1 MKLGSRAQVLASVL
15 ISVSIVGTGIGFAA
29 AAGSG
34 SAPRAISACADSR
47 AHGRTLHVISASGH
61 CAPGQTKLTWMTA
74 GKRGPRGH
82 VGKTGAKGATG
93 QRGASGLNYKRIITV
108 SPAATPTASGAALM
122 AVDEGLSSVSPAPS
136 ATDPLEIFV
145 EPGTYLIGKQ
155 TFIHL
160 PAHVDLVGAGED
172 LTTISATND
181 DGVVGGPSGAGSS
194 SEPTTVSNLTI
205 IDTGDGTETDGLDG
219 ITADADWHIDHVRVM
234 TQSTSLSCSGENN
247 FGIHAFGGPVT
258 ISDTSVSAQGCS
270 SQGVF
275 SMFDYTVTSSKIV
288 AQLTGGAPGV
298 AVSNGDLATAHL
310 ADTELGGS
318 TDINGSIACVG
329 DYNDSFVAL
338 STSCQ

>member
-1 MKLGSRAQVLASVL
+1 MKLGSRAQVLASVVV
-15 ISVSIVGTGIGFAA
+15 SVSVIGTGIGLAS

-34 SAPRAISACADSR
+34 SAPRAISACVDSR
-47 AHGRTLHVISASGH
+47 ANGRTLHVVSGSGH
-61 CAPGQTKLTWMTA
+61 CDPSQTKLTWMSA

-82 VGKTGAKGATG
+82 VGKTGAKGAIG
-93 QRGASGLNYKRIITV
+93 PRGASGLNYKRIITV
-108 SPAATPTASGAALM
+108 SPAATSTASGAALM
-122 AVDEGLSSVSPAPS
+122 TVVEGLSSVSPAPS
-136 ATDPLEIFV
+136 ATNPLEIFV
-145 EPGTYLIGKQ
+145 EPGTYDIGKQ

-160 PAHVDLVGAGED
+160 PAHVDLIGADED
-172 LTTISATND
+172 LTTIKATDD
-181 DGVVGGPSGAGSS
+181 DGVVGGPSGAGSA

-234 TQSTSLSCSGENN
+234 TQSTAPSCSGENN

-258 ISDTSVSAQGCS
+258 ISDTSVNAQGCS

-275 SMFDYTVTSSKIV
+275 STFDYTVTNSTIV
-288 AQLTGGAPGV
+288 AQLTGGTPGV
-298 AVSNGDLATAHL
+298 AVSNGDLAAAHI

-329 DYNDSFVAL
+329 DYDGNFVAL
-338 STSCQ
+338 DTSCQ